1 MKAAPP
7 PILTAHLFPE
17 LDGALVSLL
26 KSLEPGDWRR
36 PTIVPRWTVHHIVA
50 HLLDTALRRL
60 SLCRDEWAVAG
71 EPIRSNRELVDFINR
86 LNAEGVATLG
96 RYSPAMLTVF
106 TEVVTP
112 QLAAYLQSL
121 DPMAR
126 APFAV
131 SWAGESESLNW
142 FDIARELTERW
153 HHQQQIR
160 LATDR
165 PGIMTPRLYVPV
177 LDTFM
182 RALPHAYRDTAASD
196 GTAIDFV
203 VPGDCGGRWRLAHRD
218 TQWALA
224 GITHDVRAL
233 TEVTIPADLAWRLLT
248 KGASEAE
255 ARARVTIAGDARL
268 GSVIFHTLAIVG

>member
-1 MKAAPP
+1 MNSAPP
-7 PILTAHLFPE
+7 PILTAHLFGE
-17 LDGALVSLL
+17 LDGALVALL
-26 KSLEPGDWRR
+26 KSLETNEWRR
-36 PTIVPRWTVHHIVA
+36 PTIVPRWTVHHIAA
-50 HLLDTALRRL
+50 HLLDTAMRRL
-60 SLCRDEWAVAG
+60 SWCRDGWAVRG
-71 EPIRSNRELVDFINR
+71 EPIRSDRELVDFINR
-86 LNAEGVATLG
+86 LNAEGVTTLG
-96 RYSPAMLTVF
+96 RYSPAMLIAM

-142 FDIARELTERW
+142 FDTARELTERW

-165 PGIMTPRLYVPV
+165 PGIMTPRLYAPV

-196 GTAIDFV
+196 GTMIDVV
-203 VPGDCGGRWRLAHRD
+203 VPGDCGGRWRLTHRHQ
-218 TQWALA
+218 QWALA
-224 GITHDVRAL
+224 EAAPGVHAHTH
-233 TEVTIPADLAWRLLT
+233 VTIPGDLAWRLLT

-255 ARARVTIAGDARL
+255 ARARVTVTGESRL
-268 GSVIFHTLAIVG
+268 ASVMFNVLAIVG